1 MAVLSKI
8 RQHSAIMIG
17 VIALALFSF
26 IIQDLFTK
34 GNFGKSSKDVG
45 SINGKDISFEDFR
58 IKVSNVEKSGQG
70 VSATEASRQVWDQE
84 VTIALL
90 SAEFDKLGLRVGEKH
105 IMDVLKAD
113 QNIGKNPMFLN
124 AAGLFDVA
132 KFKEYFKAN
141 PEQAQYLKDREK
153 SAELNAKFQIY
164 NTLVKAGVYTTESE
178 GKFNY
183 ETANNKV
190 SFAYVAGLF
199 STIKDSEVKVT
210 DADILEY
217 MKASPKKFK
226 SEETRKI
233 EYVLI
238 EDKASAADVNEV
250 KTKVSSLLTGS
261 VVYNQATGKNDT
273 LAGFKNTKNVIEFVN
288 SNSDVPYDSSYVAK
302 KDLPAVDADKL
313 YNLAPGEVY
322 GPYVFGKYYCVSKSL
337 GRKAG
342 VNAKASHILIGY
354 EGSQAQSVK
363 EKRSKEEAKAKAEE
377 ILAQV
382 TANPDSFLMLAFT
395 SSDDPSA
402 QQGGD
407 VGYFGQNQLPQAL
420 KPFNDF
426 VFNNGIGKVGL
437 VETPFGFHIIKI
449 TDKQDGIRLATVA
462 QKIEAS
468 EATSDKVFT
477 QATKFEMDVAD
488 KDFNK
493 VAKDM
498 ALIVS
503 PAVSVKAMDEN
514 FGPLGNQRTIVRWA
528 FEKDSKEGAVKRFE
542 VANLGHVIAKV
553 KAIDNS
559 GLVPVDQAR
568 PYVEQILKNKKKAE
582 LLKTKMS
589 GSSLEAISKATGTTV
604 QQATNVTLENPVLT
618 GGVGQEPK
626 VVGNAFALGANKMS
640 APIEG
645 VTGVYVVK
653 NISTVKAPALK
664 SYAENVT
671 KLKAQSASDINRVL
685 PALKEGADIKDNRK
699 DFNY

>member
-58 IKVSNVEKSGQG
+58 VKVSNLEKSGQG
-70 VSATEASRQVWDQE
+70 ISATEASRQVWEQE

-90 SAEFDKLGLRVGEKH
+90 SAEFDKLGLRAGEKH

-113 QNIGKNPMFLN
+113 PNIGKNPMFLN
-124 AAGLFDVA
+124 GAGMFDIA
-132 KFKEYFKAN
+132 KFKEYFKSN

-153 SAELNAKFQIY
+153 SAELNAKFQMY
-164 NTLVKAGVYTTESE
+164 NTLIKAGIYTTESE

-183 ETANNKV
+183 EMASNKV
-190 SFAYVAGLF
+190 NFAYVAGLF
-199 STIKDSEVKVT
+199 STIKDSEVKVS

-226 SEETRKI
+226 SEETRKL

-238 EDKASAADVNEV
+238 EDKASPEDITEV
-250 KTKVSSLLTGS
+250 KNKVTSLLSGS

-273 LAGFKNTKNVIEFVN
+273 LAGFKNTKNVAEFVN

-302 KDLPAVDADKL
+302 KDLPAVDSDKL
-313 YNLAPGEVY
+313 FNLAPGEVY
-322 GPYVFGKYYCVSKSL
+322 GPYVFGKYYCISKSL
-337 GRKAG
+337 GKKAG
-342 VNAKASHILIGY
+342 VNAKASHILISY
-354 EGSQAQSVK
+354 EGTQVPNK
-363 EKRSKEEAKAKAEE
+363 REKRTKEEAKAKAEE

-382 TANPDSFLMLAFT
+382 QANPDSFMMLAFT
-395 SSDDPSA
+395 NSDDSSA

-407 VGYFGQNQLPQAL
+407 LGYFGQGAMV

-449 TDKQDGIRLATVA
+449 TDKQDGVRLATVA

-477 QATKFEMDVAD
+477 QATKFEMQVAD

-493 VAKDM
+493 VAKEM
-498 ALIVS
+498 ALTVA
-503 PAVSVKAMDEN
+503 PAVSVRAMDEN

-528 FEKDSKEGAVKRFE
+528 FEKDTKEGATKRFE
-542 VANLGHVIAKV
+542 VANLGHVIAKLT
-553 KAIDNS
+553 AIDNS

-582 LLKTKMS
+582 ILKAKMN
-589 GSSLEAISKATGTTV
+589 GSSLEAIAKATGSTV

-626 VVGNAFALGANKMS
+626 VVGNAFALAANKMS

-664 SYAENVT
+664 SYADNVA
-671 KLKAQSASDINRVL
+671 KLKAQSGGDVNRVL
-685 PALKEGADIKDNRK
+685 PALREDADIKDNRK